1 MNIALKKI
9 LLSACLY
16 LFFTMVLMGQS
27 PSFTA
32 SVSKATVGLNEQFEV
47 SFTLNSSGKNFA
59 APSFKDFHLLV
70 GPSQSTSMEF
80 INGNMSQSITYSYVL
95 QPKSEGSFKIGAA
108 SIEVE
113 GKTFKTNPI
122 NVTVTKGNSSSGNS
136 ANKSS
141 GSSEGE
147 ASVNQNISD
156 NIFIKAHV
164 SKTNAFQG
172 EAVVVTYK
180 LYTRLGI
187 VSFNPTKT
195 PTFNGFWS
203 QDIALPKE
211 TALHKEVYNGVE
223 YNVAELKKTVLFPQR
238 SGTLLVDPME
248 AESVVRIQQQRRKSR
263 SNDPFEDF
271 FNDPFFG
278 QSFQDYKYLIKSEPV
293 KINVSSLPENAPE
306 GFSSAVGKFNMEA
319 TLDKQETK
327 ANEPVTLK
335 IKISGKGNLKL
346 IDPLKINFPPDMETY
361 EPKVTENISVSENGE
376 SGSKTFE
383 YLLIPRHAGD
393 YKINPSSFSFF
404 DLEKKKYIT
413 LPSPEFSLKVFKG
426 LGGESDASSLSGLS
440 KEEIKLLGKDIR
452 FIKTSSLNLKD
463 KGEFFF
469 RSPLFYILLTFPGLF
484 LIGFIF
490 YRRKYMEDS
499 ANIGLVK
506 SRKATQM
513 AKKRLSLAQKYLK
526 ENNREQ
532 FFNETAKALW
542 GYLSDKLGIPVSDLS
557 TDSTKEAL
565 AKGNLPEELINK
577 TIVTL
582 EHCEF
587 ARYAPS
593 KGVGEKES
601 IYNDTLNIITEI
613 ENKLK

>member
-393 YKINPSSFSFF
+393 YKINPFSFSFF